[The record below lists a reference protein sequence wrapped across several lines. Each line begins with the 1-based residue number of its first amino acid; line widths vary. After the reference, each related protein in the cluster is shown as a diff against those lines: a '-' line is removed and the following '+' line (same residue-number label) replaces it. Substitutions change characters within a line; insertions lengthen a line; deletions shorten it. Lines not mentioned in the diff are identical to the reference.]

1 MRRQKFQGI
10 FSIEYEPYRPEN
22 FDKIAECV
30 AFFDRT
36 AAELAR

>member
-1 MRRQKFQGI
+1 MRRQKFRGI

-22 FDKIAECV
+22 FAKIAECV

-36 AAELAR
+36 AAELAG